1 MQYLC
6 FSQAPA
12 ELQTTHYLP
21 TFHCF
26 TLTLRAPKPSST
38 IIKGLSVS
46 FPKAT
51 SGMILFGRVS
61 RQHILTEWHLKE
73 TPKCTHHK
81 LALCIII
88 SNLSIQSSENYRERQ
103 LFLLTEPKTT
113 TFSPQRAFNT
123 RKCTFPATFFR
134 CQRSESATGTK
145 AHMIIVDAGWCEGL
159 NPTPPLT
166 TWETQPLWRES
177 AKERHETKRQHEA
190 EITDLLPLFGLG
202 KLSCRWK
209 TTFSTK
215 CWMLLCSGPRT
226 NTIQSWVK
234 PSTVGFFLTWAR
246 WPSSSFTWTAP
257 CKIKWCWLTTQFQ
270 DKFLKTN
277 MN

>member
-1 MQYLC
+1 MHISCHL
-6 FSQAPA
+6 
-12 ELQTTHYLP
+12 LQMSEV
-21 TFHCF
+21 
-26 TLTLRAPKPSST
+26 R
-38 IIKGLSVS
+38 
-46 FPKAT
+46 
-51 SGMILFGRVS
+51 
-61 RQHILTEWHLKE
+61 
-73 TPKCTHHK
+73 
-81 LALCIII
+81 I
-88 SNLSIQSSENYRERQ
+88 SYRDQSSHDHCRCWLMWGFKPY
-103 LFLLTEPKTT
+103 
-113 TFSPQRAFNT
+113 SPSHHMGN
-123 RKCTFPATFFR
+123 PATLKGE
-134 CQRSESATGTK
+134 CQR
-145 AHMIIVDAGWCEGL
+145 
-159 NPTPPLT
+159 
-166 TWETQPLWRES
+166 
-177 AKERHETKRQHEA
+177 RHETKRQHEA